1 MMRVAIT
8 VAMAAMAAS
17 KSSDGDEMMIVEVMV
32 VMIVKL
38 VALVNN
44 VVLVGM
50 LIVIL
55 GYLTARSCKKI
66 LPAAA
71 GRKPAGSRTAVETFL
86 TRTKV
91 GRKKPYA
98 NRIREWF
105 MLVAIV
111 MIMA

>member
-1 MMRVAIT
+1 
-8 VAMAAMAAS
+8 
-17 KSSDGDEMMIVEVMV
+17 MV

-55 GYLTARSCKKI
+55 GYLIARGSKKI
-66 LPAAA
+66 PPAAA
-71 GRKPAGSRTAVETFL
+71 DPKPTRSRTAVETSP

-91 GRKKPYA
+91 RRKKPYA
-98 NRIREWF
+98 NRIRE
-105 MLVAIV
+105 
-111 MIMA
+111 

>member
-1 MMRVAIT
+1 MVMRVT
-8 VAMAAMAAS
+8 
-17 KSSDGDEMMIVEVMV
+17 IVEVMV

-55 GYLTARSCKKI
+55 GYLNARSCKKI

-71 GRKPAGSRTAVETFL
+71 GPKPTRSRPEAGP
-86 TRTKV
+86 
-91 GRKKPYA
+91 KPDGKILNA
-98 NRIREWF
+98 FQRQ
-105 MLVAIV
+105 
-111 MIMA
+111 